1 MQRVR
6 VWSLFRELRL
16 CITAK
21 NSKHKNRSNIVT
33 NTIKALKMVHMKK
46 KILKKKQNQQSRN
59 EESLNFLTLYQGALF
74 IVLPVLL
81 RFLSLISS

>member
-46 KILKKKQNQQSRN
+46 NLKKKQNQQSRN

>member
-1 MQRVR
+1 VVQGLRLCLPMQRVR

-46 KILKKKQNQQSRN
+46 KS
-59 EESLNFLTLYQGALF
+59 
-74 IVLPVLL
+74 
-81 RFLSLISS
+81 